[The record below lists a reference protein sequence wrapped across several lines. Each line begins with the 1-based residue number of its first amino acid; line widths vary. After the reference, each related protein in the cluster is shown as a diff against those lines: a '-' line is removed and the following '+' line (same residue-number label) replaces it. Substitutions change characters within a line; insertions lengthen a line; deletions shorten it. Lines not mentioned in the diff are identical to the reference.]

1 MFMWIHDLPYCISTP
16 MHQWMDMWI
25 HIHGIKA
32 RKENKTLVYHIKGNK
47 QLNRGTETQKHK
59 NEPKQRHTT
68 QGNKEKEAE
77 KLELGFLGWSMCA
90 HT

>member
-1 MFMWIHDLPYCISTP
+1 ML
-16 MHQWMDMWI
+16 
-25 HIHGIKA
+25 KA
-32 RKENKTLVYHIKGNK
+32 SK

-59 NEPKQRHTT
+59 NEPKQRHMT

-77 KLELGFLGWSMCA
+77 KLELGFLGWSMHV